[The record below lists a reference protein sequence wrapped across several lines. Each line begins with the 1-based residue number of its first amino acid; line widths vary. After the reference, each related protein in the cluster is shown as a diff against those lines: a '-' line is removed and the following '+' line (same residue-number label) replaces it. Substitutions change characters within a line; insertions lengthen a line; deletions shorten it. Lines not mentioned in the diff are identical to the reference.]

1 MDLCRPAGP
10 RRERLDIAVLFT
22 NTRKAEAIKLF
33 TKTYFAMRVAFFKE
47 LDSYAIPG
55 EMAKG
60 AKFQVSYLVPLS
72 VSGYSDPACPPSCGG
87 TWQ

>member
-22 NTRKAEAIKLF
+22 DTRKAEAIKIF
-33 TKTYFAMRVAFFKE
+33 TKTYLAMRVAFVNE
-47 LDSYAIPG
+47 LDSYAIAG

-60 AKFQVSYLVPLS
+60 AKFQVSYLLPLS
-72 VSGYSDPACPPSCGG
+72 VSGYSDPA
-87 TWQ
+87 